1 MPVSADYQAFVLEQL
16 GQVTPVRSRRMF
28 GGLGVYA
35 GDLFFA
41 LVDDDRLYLKVDDVT
56 RPDFVAAGS
65 GPFRPYGDGG
75 EEMSYY
81 EVPADALEDVDEL
94 RGWVRKAIEVAG
106 RAAAKR
112 RGVRKAVVR
121 KAASPRPRGPRR

>member
-41 LVDDDRLYLKVDDVT
+41 LVDDDRLYFKVDDVT
-56 RPDFVAAGS
+56 RADFVAAGS
-65 GPFRPYGDGG
+65 GPFRPYGEGG

-81 EVPADALEDVDEL
+81 EVPADALEDVDVL

-106 RAAAKR
+106 RAAAR
-112 RGVRKAVVR
+112 RGVRKAAPP
-121 KAASPRPRGPRR
+121 KSGSPRPRRPRR

>member
-16 GQVTPVRSRRMF
+16 GQVTAVRARRMF

-41 LVDDDRLYLKVDDVT
+41 LVDDDRLYFKVDDLT
-56 RPDFVAAGS
+56 RADFVAAGS
-65 GPFRPYGDGG
+65 GPFRPYGEGG

-81 EVPADALEDVDEL
+81 EVPADALEDVEEL
-94 RGWVRKAIEVAG
+94 RGWVRKAVEVAG

-112 RGVRKAVVR
+112 GVRKTAAPKR
-121 KAASPRPRGPRR
+121 ASPRPRGTRR